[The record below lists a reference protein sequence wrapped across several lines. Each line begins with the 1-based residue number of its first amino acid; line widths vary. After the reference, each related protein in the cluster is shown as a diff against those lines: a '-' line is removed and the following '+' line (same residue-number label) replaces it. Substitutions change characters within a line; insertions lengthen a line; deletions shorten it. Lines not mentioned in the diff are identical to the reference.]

1 MKRLVTPMKIKTKEQ
16 LHQENL
22 ERIAKYRPLD
32 DDFMRELF
40 RDNIPLTEMVLRI
53 ITGKKDL
60 SVIRQETQY
69 DMKQV
74 LNARSLCLDVFAT
87 DSENKRYNLEI
98 QRADKGA
105 TVKRARYHSSAID
118 VESLNAKGDFEN
130 LPITYVIFITENDV
144 RGENRAIYHFEW
156 RDTETG
162 KPLDDGT
169 HIIYVNGAY
178 NNKEDN
184 SDIAK
189 LMHDF
194 RCSKSS
200 DMNFELF
207 ASKVKFFKETEEGVK
222 HMCKL
227 NEDMINEAKYKNSV
241 SIALNLISMGLN
253 LEDIAKATGL
263 SIEEVQELSQNLK
276 KAELMSE

>member
-1 MKRLVTPMKIKTKEQ
+1 MNKPVKTKEQ
-16 LHQENL
+16 FHQEDL

-60 SVIRQETQY
+60 KVIRQETQY
-69 DMKQV
+69 DIKQI
-74 LNARSLCLDVFAT
+74 LSARSICLDVLAN
-87 DSENKRYNLEI
+87 DSKNKRYNLEI

-105 TVKRARYHSSAID
+105 TAKRARYHSSAID
-118 VESLNAKGDFEN
+118 VESLNAKEDFDN

-144 RGENRAIYHFEW
+144 RGENRPIYHFEW

-162 KPLDDGT
+162 KPLGDGA
-169 HIIYVNGAY
+169 HIIYVNAAY
-178 NNKEDN
+178 NNEEDN

-194 RCSKSS
+194 RCSNPS
-200 DMNFELF
+200 DMNFELL
-207 ASKVKFFKETEEGVK
+207 ASKAKFFKETEEGVK

-227 NEDMINEAKYKNSV
+227 NEDMRNEAANEAKRAALIE
-241 SIALNLISMGLN
+241 IANAMILDNVPLDKVAKYSGLT
-253 LEDIAKATGL
+253 L
-263 SIEEVQELSQNLK
+263 EEVTELAADLK
-276 KAELMSE
+276 KVTA